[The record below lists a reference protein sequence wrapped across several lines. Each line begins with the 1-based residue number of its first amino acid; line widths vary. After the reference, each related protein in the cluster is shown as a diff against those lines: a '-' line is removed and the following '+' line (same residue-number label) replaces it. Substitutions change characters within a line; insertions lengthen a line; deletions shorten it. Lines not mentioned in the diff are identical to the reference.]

1 MDKLLVITGPTAT
14 GKTSLG
20 IELAKKF
27 DGEIISADSRQVY
40 KFMDIGTGKD
50 REEYLRN
57 RIKVWGIDLVDP
69 DYSFNVSDYVKYATA
84 KIEDI
89 QKRNKLPIIVGGTAL
104 YIKALLE
111 PFETIGVPPN
121 VQLRSEFQKYS
132 LEALQEKLKKK
143 DQNKWQKMNQ
153 SDRKN
158 PRRLIRAIEIFLS
171 RHSGEE
177 LATTPESLSLNKK
190 AILDAARMTRDILLI
205 SLSASYGFLY
215 PRIDKRVDDRIKQG
229 AVQEVQNLLSLGYT
243 FALPSMTASGYK
255 EFKDSNY
262 VQQWKFDE
270 HAYARR
276 QVSFINKFFKQK
288 THQFDIEKP
297 NWQSEVLNRV
307 RQWYSSTDDPKEDKT
322 GHRLAKEE
330 I

>member
-1 MDKLLVITGPTAT
+1 MDKLLIITGPTAT

-27 DGEIISADSRQVY
+27 NGEIISADSRQVY

-57 RIKVWGIDLVDP
+57 EIKVWGIDLVNP
-69 DYSFNVSDYVKYATA
+69 DYNFNVSDFVNYAIKA
-84 KIEDI
+84 IHDMQI
-89 QKRNKLPIIVGGTAL
+89 RGKLPIIVGGTAL

-121 VQLRSEFQKYS
+121 KKLRNELQNYS
-132 LEALQEKLKKK
+132 LDTLQKKLKKT
-143 DQNKWQKMNQ
+143 DQNKWRKMNQ

-158 PRRLIRAIEIFLS
+158 PRRLIRAIEVAMSTHKRNSPNSPKFPLI
-171 RHSGEE
+171 
-177 LATTPESLSLNKK
+177 LSL
-190 AILDAARMTRDILLI
+190 T
-205 SLSASYGFLY
+205 ASFDFLY
-215 PRIDKRVDDRIKQG
+215 PRIDNRVDDRIKQG
-229 AVQEVQNLLSLGYT
+229 AAQEVQKLLNLGYS
-243 FALPSMTASGYK
+243 FNLPGMTASGYK
-255 EFKDSNY
+255 EFKDANY

-276 QVSFINKFFKQK
+276 QISFINKFFCEKA
-288 THQFDIEKP
+288 HQFDIEKP
-297 NWQSEVLNRV
+297 NWQSEVLNLV
-307 RQWYSSTDDPKEDKT
+307 GQWYSSTDDPKEDKT